1 MTDYTYGP
9 WTVHTPGEC
18 PLPPDTLVLVQR
30 RDMTQ
35 IRADKSPICTAGTY
49 SWDDLGIGTI
59 AYYRIARAPEWRVE
73 TGWFGIDGTFVG
85 AKGCHAQFC
94 IHWPMINGQPDF
106 TQQPKWERV

>member
-35 IRADKSPICTAGTY
+35 IVAEECA
-49 SWDDLGIGTI
+49 SWPENDWDWSEDGEEAI

-106 TQQPKWERV
+106 TRQPKWERV